1 MSKQEIFS
9 AVYND
14 ASVESIEFNEAW
26 SNGTGYFDFAV
37 YGEHAPTVKPGTI
50 VKSVTPGNRRMLIV
64 GTLLGNVAVFD
75 RYYGNAEGV
84 FVYNTTSAVE
94 RTCMIR
100 NKSLDEENLII
111 ILGASW
117 DNYNIGERIQAIF
130 DGCKKREGRA
140 AQPHTRR
147 E

>member
-9 AVYND
+9 TVYNNEQIK
-14 ASVESIEFNEAW
+14 AIEFNEAW
-26 SNGTGYFDFAV
+26 SNGTGYFDNAV
-37 YGEHAPTVKPGTI
+37 YGNDAPAVKPGTI

-100 NKSLDEENLII
+100 NKSLDEEDLTN
-111 ILGASW
+111 ILGAPW
-117 DNYNIGERIQAIF
+117 DNYNIGQRIEAIF
-130 DGCKKREGRA
+130 DGCKKAEKRFEKR
-140 AQPHTRR
+140 H
-147 E
+147 

>member
-9 AVYND
+9 TVYNSD
-14 ASVESIEFNEAW
+14 QVKAIEFNEAW
-26 SNGTGYFDFAV
+26 SNGTGYFDNAV
-37 YGEHAPTVKPGTI
+37 YGDDAPIVKSGTI
-50 VKSVTPGNRRMLIV
+50 VKSVTPGNRRILIV
-64 GTLLGNVAVFD
+64 GTLLGNVVVFD
-75 RYYGNAEGV
+75 RYADNAQGV

-94 RTCMIR
+94 RACMIR
-100 NKSLDEENLII
+100 NKSLDEEDLIN
-111 ILGASW
+111 ILGAPW